1 MKNLFFVLALFISLA
16 ATAQTYTDV
25 PGKWRYF
32 FVKITDGF
40 APPQDTLSTAPVG
53 AIAVKNGVMYVK
65 GVTWVAI
72 SGAGGSGVWGSITGV
87 MGNQTDLIDSLG
99 TKMDSS
105 KRTMDTLYA
114 ITDTTLGYYIH
125 GQFRTFKALG
135 ALKSFNGRNGA
146 IVLTQADVIDALGY
160 TPKDEDDSIAG
171 TGYLPVHRLL
181 DSIAVMRSLIAAG
194 SSIDTTG
201 LWVYV
206 KDSATVYVTHK
217 NLSDSSAALRSL
229 ISSGF
234 DSSSS
239 QGGGFHTEP
248 YNDARY
254 FTPFSTTTPG
264 IVTPAGAF
272 NSRAFL
278 RTDNTFQTVVI
289 PTDTTGKWLG
299 YLYRS
304 HDSVYACKGNPTG
317 THSCVLAY
325 IDSVGGGG
333 GGTIGGSIASGQVGY
348 GSGSNTLTGES
359 AFTYNSSTN
368 TLVSDT
374 ASHLQVIANGAV
386 QHPLQV
392 KPNYGGYAG
401 IIIDNQSS
409 SNSAANRLY
418 LASGAGAYKDSG
430 LQIYQLPQGF
440 AGGWNYGVVREVG
453 SGGLILASN
462 NAPMYFETG
471 TPGVDNAYLGA
482 AFNTSK
488 NWIIG
493 PDISAGDLTDV
504 HGVRLMVNGAFK
516 ARDSVVFCDNG
527 GGFANIYAGHYR
539 DQGYLQDVG
548 FQFYNRNATSPFI
561 AFRINPNASLFSN
574 YYKTSAT
581 TTGYTRL
588 AVAFDGSGNMQQ
600 KQIFDSTSGTANP
613 DQILYYEGAPTSSAN
628 FKYSPTNKTFSIN
641 YGSGGTIF
649 ADSLRLYKGYLM
661 LNDEGHN
668 YTFIKALNYL
678 NNPAYVEGVGIKFQT
693 IKQGNS
699 AIDAFRIDS
708 AGEIKIPQSPKS
720 AASTDSVLFRAS
732 SDGSIHQ
739 TTIARLATLMGLSG
753 GISRIAPLDSLAKD
767 AKGAQVS
774 GVSFVP
780 QTADGTYPGLIST
793 GAQTIAGVKTF
804 SSSPIVPTPSPN
816 DNSTNAASTA
826 YVDAAVSAAVGASGK
841 YLPTITNV
849 SNAAAI
855 TSDTAMWIRSG
866 DNVFVDGKFDITP
879 TSGSVNTSIDIVL
892 PVNSSL
898 LGGHACWGSGMTSQ
912 TTNGGVGC
920 VVTTSTSNK
929 ARLTLYATG
938 QTTSLSV
945 YYHLQYNVQ

>member
-1 MKNLFFVLALFISLA
+1 MCLPRMMRLPGPLPVSITIKSLGGFSPLNFQSMKYVIAALFCLGAFAAKAQSVYPIRADTVKIYKVGGFAELVLQNRTKDSIGLLINLGNGKTEFRRAKKLDSSHIIIGLDTLEVGTA
-16 ATAQTYTDV
+16 ATDSSIFATIYRQDTALQRVYDSIRAHNFTVDSIPNANSV
-25 PGKWRYF
+25 TRGLLYPDLYFYYSGK
-32 FVKITDGF
+32 VDSITISNDSVFQYRDGF
-40 APPQDTLSTAPVG
+40 DKYFAFKLPAS
-53 AIAVKNGVMYVK
+53 
-65 GVTWVAI
+65 
-72 SGAGGSGVWGSITGV
+72 SGT
-87 MGNQTDLIDSLG
+87 
-99 TKMDSS
+99 DSS
-105 KRTMDTLYA
+105 IFVTVTRL
-114 ITDTTLGYYIH
+114 
-125 GQFRTFKALG
+125 
-135 ALKSFNGRNGA
+135 
-146 IVLTQADVIDALGY
+146 ADS
-160 TPKDEDDSIAG
+160 T
-171 TGYLPVHRLL
+171 
-181 DSIAVMRSLIAAG
+181 
-194 SSIDTTG
+194 
-201 LWVYV
+201 
-206 KDSATVYVTHK
+206 
-217 NLSDSSAALRSL
+217 AALRSL
-229 ISSGF
+229 IGS
-234 DSSSS
+234 
-239 QGGGFHTEP
+239 
-248 YNDARY
+248 
-254 FTPFSTTTPG
+254 
-264 IVTPAGAF
+264 
-272 NSRAFL
+272 
-278 RTDNTFQTVVI
+278 
-289 PTDTTGKWLG
+289 
-299 YLYRS
+299 
-304 HDSVYACKGNPTG
+304 
-317 THSCVLAY
+317 
-325 IDSVGGGG
+325 G
-333 GGTIGGSIASGQVGY
+333 GGTISGSIASGQVGY
-348 GSGSNTLTGES
+348 GSASNTIAGES
-359 AFTYNSSTN
+359 AFSYNSSTN

-401 IIIDNQSS
+401 IVIDNQSS
-409 SNSAANRLY
+409 SNSAANRIY
-418 LASGAGAYKDSG
+418 LASGSGAYKDSG

-440 AGGWNYGVVREVG
+440 SGGWNYGVVREVG
-453 SGGLILASN
+453 SGGLIIASN

-493 PDISAGDLTDV
+493 PDIGAGDLTDI
-504 HGVRLMVNGAFK
+504 HGVRLMVNGALK

-527 GGFANIYAGHYR
+527 GGFANVYAGHYR

-548 FQFYNRNATSPFI
+548 FQFYNRNATSSFI

-628 FKYSPTNKTFSIN
+628 FKYSPTNKTFTIN

-678 NNPAYVEGVGIKFQT
+678 NNASYVEGVGIKFQT

-699 AIDAFRIDS
+699 AVDAFRIDS

-720 AASTDSVLFRAS
+720 AASTDSVLFRAG
-732 SDGSIHQ
+732 SDGSVHQ
-739 TTIARLATLMGLSG
+739 TTIARLATLMGLSS

-780 QTADGTYPGLIST
+780 QTADDTYPGLVSVDD
-793 GAQTIAGVKTF
+793 QTFAGVKTF
-804 SSSPIVPTPSPN
+804 LASPVVPTPSPN

-826 YVDAAVSAAVGASGK
+826 YVDAAVSSAVGASGK
-841 YLPTITNV
+841 YLPTITDV
-849 SNAAAI
+849 SNAGSI
-855 TSDTAMWIRSG
+855 TSDTALWIRNG
-866 DNVFVDGKFDITP
+866 DNVFVDGKFDVTP
-879 TSGSVNTSIDIVL
+879 TSGSVLTGVDIVL
-892 PVNSSL
+892 PVNSAL

-912 TTNGGVGC
+912 TVNGGVGC
-920 VVTTSTSNK
+920 VIATSAPNK
-929 ARLTLYATG
+929 ARLSLYATG
-938 QTTSLSV
+938 QTTSLTV